1 VLCIALVT
9 VFPGIVTWLPNY
21 VMGVEK

>member
-9 VFPGIVTWLPNY
+9 VFPGIVTWLPDA
-21 VMGVEK
+21 VMGVQK